1 MACVGADLFY
11 EQLRN
16 KAKNIHAKTE
26 QHLSGKKILEKY
38 AAQILFFEFCDM
50 VDILNRLLM
59 FDTLKQMWPLLLE
72 IVKYQEEN
80 DMEGHLEALQV
91 VRFHAEPRALHS
103 ELVRR
108 VALQSATWTERRRRE
123 AVPNAPTLPAVRAAV
138 PTLGFAVYDLHG
150 LAPILQL
157 LSAALHQLLE
167 RADIRVHILAVR
179 SPNLEVPLVRSLH
192 TAFSERGCWHKVY
205 DDKSGILPKLKEM
218 SSKQLKK
225 FRQILRQIG
234 MTAMFD
240 CIGSSAAGSEAFRGL
255 CRPGSE
261 ARCVVDFLNSACL
274 PWDSHCYSGIILDPT
289 LSAAVPLEDPGADK
303 FWNISCW
310 QPPMTDSISGL
321 NRDKRTV
328 FLHGTGQI
336 FGIHC
341 PVDLTRISEECL
353 EQLLDLLL
361 DLPDSVLCYYGSP
374 LTQVISTMNNMK
386 HYAVKRGRA
395 ENYFKDR
402 VDWWGHYPIGDHG
415 QRMRDKVH
423 VCLAL
428 GPSTGHTGVNVALC
442 AGVPVATEQG
452 VNGGGDISS
461 WVPSSMLR
469 MCGLGALAVPNGSR
483 RAGVLVRQ
491 LYWDPRLLT
500 LLQNILDHQAHH
512 SIGFFNNQ
520 RTAHDFAE
528 LAKALH
534 ESTDSNPPAREFISC
549 QPEKAYFSLD
559 EDGKLQRTPAALLW
573 EGNDELKHSN
583 VLPALPGYEDL
594 VHQAGT
600 IVQADT
606 DGLHGEP
613 SWAQPAGAD
622 SADAQMLDPLPP
634 ANGAD
639 LEMEILEPMFIDLRD
654 DTDKSPSAGDLQGV
668 RGRAESRR
676 CADPV
681 DGPQVAGE
689 VFRVATTRK
698 CPSWWI
704 IQTTTRGRPTPTNE
718 VISHLLSGIIPPGGE
733 SAMSRPRIFGS
744 KFGIRC

>member
-1 MACVGADLFY
+1 MCGVKLCGSCTFVTHSQKSCKSYKCLACVGADLFY
-11 EQLRN
+11 EQLRD
-16 KAKNIHAKTE
+16 KAKNIQLRTE
-26 QHLSGKKILEKY
+26 HHLSGKKILEKY

-80 DMEGHLEALQV
+80 EMEGHLEALQV

-123 AVPNAPTLPAVRAAV
+123 AYPNAPTLLAVRAAV
-138 PTLGFAVYDLHG
+138 PTLGFAFYDLHG

-328 FLHGTGQI
+328 FRHGTGQI

-361 DLPDSVLCYYGSP
+361 DLPDSVLCYYGLP

-442 AGVPVATEQG
+442 TGVPVAMVEETFRAVFRPACSACAGLVLWLCQT
-452 VNGGGDISS
+452 V
-461 WVPSSMLR
+461 VV
-469 MCGLGALAVPNGSR
+469 GLGFWSGSCTGIQGCSRYCRTFWIIR
-483 RAGVLVRQ
+483 RTTVLVSSTINA
-491 LYWDPRLLT
+491 PPMT
-500 LLQNILDHQAHH
+500 LLSLPKRFTRALTAILLRGSSSAA
-512 SIGFFNNQ
+512 NQ
-520 RTAHDFAE
+520 KR
-528 LAKALH
+528 
-534 ESTDSNPPAREFISC
+534 
-549 QPEKAYFSLD
+549 
-559 EDGKLQRTPAALLW
+559 
-573 EGNDELKHSN
+573 
-583 VLPALPGYEDL
+583 
-594 VHQAGT
+594 
-600 IVQADT
+600 
-606 DGLHGEP
+606 
-613 SWAQPAGAD
+613 
-622 SADAQMLDPLPP
+622 
-634 ANGAD
+634 
-639 LEMEILEPMFIDLRD
+639 
-654 DTDKSPSAGDLQGV
+654 
-668 RGRAESRR
+668 
-676 CADPV
+676 
-681 DGPQVAGE
+681 
-689 VFRVATTRK
+689 
-698 CPSWWI
+698 
-704 IQTTTRGRPTPTNE
+704 
-718 VISHLLSGIIPPGGE
+718 
-733 SAMSRPRIFGS
+733 RIFHSTRTGS
-744 KFGIRC
+744 SNGPPQHCCGKAMMS